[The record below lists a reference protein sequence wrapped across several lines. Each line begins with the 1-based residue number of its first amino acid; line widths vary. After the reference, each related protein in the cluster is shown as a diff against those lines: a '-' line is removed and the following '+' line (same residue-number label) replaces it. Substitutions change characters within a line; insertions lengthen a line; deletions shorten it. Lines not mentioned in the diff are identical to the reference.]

1 MTVKLVEQKVPRGD
15 ATRQALMKAAER
27 LFAEKGPSNV
37 TIREIVEKA
46 GQKNESALQYHFKN
60 MEGLILATHHF
71 RDQQIVEA
79 RMASLALLEKRTA
92 SPSLR
97 DVVQVMVKPTFM
109 LARES
114 SEFRR
119 YIRAFSLMLA
129 SGNVSTLASVR
140 RGSGESDDRIAA
152 LLGQA
157 LPHLDSEGFERRLDS
172 AIRFISVSMYAHSH
186 QTNAFRG
193 KASDL
198 FFSHL
203 MDALVG
209 LLSAKESEE
218 TLKLGREVAI
228 FEGRGS
234 E

>member
-1 MTVKLVEQKVPRGD
+1 MAVKLVEQRVPRGD

-27 LFAEKGPSNV
+27 LFAEKGLSNV

-60 MEGLILATHHF
+60 MEGLILATHRF
-71 RDQQIVEA
+71 RDQQIVDA
-79 RMASLALLEKRTA
+79 RMASLERLEKKT
-92 SPSLR
+92 SDPSLR
-97 DVVQVMVKPTFM
+97 DVVQVMVRPTFM
-109 LARES
+109 LARER

-129 SGNVSTLASVR
+129 AGNVSALVSVR

-152 LLGQA
+152 LLRQA
-157 LPHLDSEGFERRLDS
+157 LPQLDPEGFERRLDA
-172 AIRFISVSMYAHSH
+172 AIRFISVSMHAHSH
-186 QTNAFRG
+186 TTNAFRG

-198 FFSHL
+198 FFSYL

-218 TLKLGREVAI
+218 TLKLSREVAI
-228 FEGRGS
+228 FEGRSG